1 MTEQTNENSSIVDNI
16 PQEYIEKGQEI
27 LAAYKGLTLFGL
39 SGQSTNEQALSRG
52 HFGGK
57 AAGIISLFV
66 FLQSLLNEIGTIRPE
81 FVPVMKKTPKGIL
94 WVIDHE
100 EAYQL
105 GKDYGYEIV
114 QKGEWIVKGEKKD
127 FIVAKGEED
136 RYYYDYKGYVTRDTD
151 IAQFA
156 YDVARATG
164 SFQGETKQ
172 TISQALSNIKA
183 VPIFPPQMSI
193 RPNPELYGDGLKDK
207 DAD

>member
-1 MTEQTNENSSIVDNI
+1 MTEQTNEKTSIVDNI

-57 AAGIISLFV
+57 AAGIIALFIL
-66 FLQSLLNEIGTIRPE
+66 LQSLLNQIATIPPE
-81 FVPVMKKTPKGIL
+81 LVPVMKKIPKGIV
-94 WVIDHE
+94 WVHDE
-100 EAYQL
+100 KEADQL
-105 GKDYGYEIV
+105 GKDYGENII
-114 QKGEWIVKGEKKD
+114 QKGEWIVKGEEKV
-127 FIVAKGEED
+127 FIVAEGEKD

-183 VPIFPPQMSI
+183 VPIFPANMSMRPDPEHYTNI
-193 RPNPELYGDGLKDK
+193 RENDDNV
-207 DAD
+207 